1 MADVCEVEVTC
12 EDEVD
17 GAHEQLSDDVFIMAA
32 RYLSVPDLSYLAMAS
47 RRFLAI
53 AAWVYKAWRLFRT
66 DRGERLQWNLMAP
79 VLPLARSWISA
90 TTSLARI
97 MQARGEWKLPDDGA
111 TPGAMVRGD
120 WPMGDFLVD
129 TMGFPPEDHRCAIA
143 AAANGHGAVLN
154 EFILPHGM
162 HGRWRYENVVSREV
176 IEAAARNG
184 HAAVIIWLLDSAHTA
199 SRSREH
205 QENIGDPYPVMPTV
219 QEVWR
224 MAARQA
230 AMSGKLEVIGA
241 LWDCPSF
248 GARAPDANGAKA
260 DIFHHAAFH
269 GHRHIIE
276 WVFTAEPLAMLY
288 WVEIAVKGAFLG
300 KTRHRSNP
308 VDGPHARIV
317 AWAEDVLLE
326 LAQMPIEAH
335 RRASSVLFA
344 QYLIDGNRIAAAR
357 VREAC
362 GVVNRIAWGEIL
374 QYGTVRDCQ
383 WCLEQYGPPDITC
396 TDAVLRAVHSGCAKN
411 LEWCLRHQVLLIG
424 FTEWVDAARTSQIP
438 MLDVLWSHVDEMEVG
453 CRNHARAML
462 REYARTG
469 DCTNEVRVWLQA
481 HILK

>member
-1 MADVCEVEVTC
+1 MADVSTDAPMRDA
-12 EDEVD
+12 EDDDVVD
-17 GAHEQLSDDVFIMAA
+17 GVLWRLPDDVFYMAA
-32 RYLSVPDLSYLAMAS
+32 RYLSVPNLSYLAMVS

-66 DRGERLQWNLMAP
+66 DRGERLQWDLMAP
-79 VLPLARSWISA
+79 TLPLARSWISA
-90 TTSLARI
+90 TTSLARV

-230 AMSGKLEVIGA
+230 TTSGKLEVIGA
-241 LWDCPSF
+241 LWARPSS
-248 GARAPDANGAKA
+248 GARTSDMNGVEV
-260 DIFHHAAFH
+260 DILHNAAVH
-269 GHRHIIE
+269 GHLHIIE
-276 WVFTAEPLAMLY
+276 WIFGVMPHAVLY
-288 WVEIAVKGAFLG
+288 GDATVRGAFHG
-300 KTRHRSNP
+300 KTVHRSDP
-308 VDGPHARIV
+308 VDGPHARII
-317 AWAEDVLLE
+317 AWLEDKCR
-326 LAQMPIEAH
+326 EASKLPVKGPS
-335 RRASSVLFA
+335 RASTVLFA
-344 QYLIDGNRIAAAR
+344 
-357 VREAC
+357 C
-362 GVVNRIAWGEIL
+362 H
-374 QYGTVRDCQ
+374 
-383 WCLEQYGPPDITC
+383 P
-396 TDAVLRAVHSGCAKN
+396 
-411 LEWCLRHQVLLIG
+411 
-424 FTEWVDAARTSQIP
+424 
-438 MLDVLWSHVDEMEVG
+438 
-453 CRNHARAML
+453 
-462 REYARTG
+462 
-469 DCTNEVRVWLQA
+469 
-481 HILK
+481 